1 MVNSIANIST
11 LLDQSGDFL
20 KGSVGRHAQP
30 GGNTQLK
37 ESESVT
43 IDEAGHGEDIAENI
57 REFAGE
63 LSEYVGDKNLALEFS
78 KDDET
83 QKMVMKLVNGETKEV
98 VKQFPPEISLKI
110 ARILSQSQSGNLA
123 NAKV

>member
-11 LLDQSGDFL
+11 LLSQGQDFL
-20 KGSVGRHAQP
+20 EASVERERYASQ
-30 GGNTQLK
+30 NSASVETVSAEE
-37 ESESVT
+37 ESSSRQEVS
-43 IDEAGHGEDIAENI
+43 ENI
-57 REFAGE
+57 RDFAEE
-63 LSEYVGDKNLALEFS
+63 LSQYVGDKNLALEFS

-83 QKMVMKLVNGETKEV
+83 QKMIMKLVNGETREV

-110 ARILSQSQSGNLA
+110 ARILSQSQSGNIA